1 MVSIS
6 QTDGD
11 ICEVLCGP
19 TLSFWSQ
26 LWPLSNFIIRLHWK
40 KTFVAGACVWKYT
53 WQDENQRNSLLCT
66 LSDKTVLTRARSQT
80 RGEYAAGVTVMEKD
94 LIQGMKMIL

>member
-1 MVSIS
+1 MSK
-6 QTDGD
+6 
-11 ICEVLCGP
+11 
-19 TLSFWSQ
+19 
-26 LWPLSNFIIRLHWK
+26 FIISLHLD

-94 LIQGMKMIL
+94 LIRAVRII